1 MAGLV
6 SSIFGKTVAELTAER
21 QEDTADIINSIM
33 AGAGNTTYD
42 KQVAQLGGNI
52 GIWGG
57 KKLANWFSGGDK
69 QLEAA
74 EQVDKYQRNLTKT
87 LSEVP
92 GGTSNSLYWKH
103 SANAATLAGDPELAA
118 KFQNQVAKIEKV
130 NKTFNDLSKLSEDEL
145 NLVSATNFG
154 NESIIAGINEV
165 RIQRALTKPQEQVNP
180 APEIDPALI
189 YKAPTSNEYKNIP
202 TDKGYKFIETP
213 LGIKEIKTNE
223 YVYKN
228 PPVVATQ
235 E

>member
-21 QEDTADIINSIM
+21 QEDTADIINNIM

-74 EQVDKYQRNLTKT
+74 QQVEEDEMNLRKM
-87 LSEVP
+87 LSEGDWTDP
-92 GGTSNSLYWKH
+92 AFLRDL
-103 SANAATLAGDPELAA
+103 ANVQFLAGDQAGGSASESRANKRDA
-118 KFQNQVAKIEKV
+118 V

-154 NESIIAGINEV
+154 NESIMAGINKV
-165 RIQRALTKPQEQVNP
+165 RIQRALTKPQEQGNT
-180 APEIDPALI
+180 APNIDPSLVFEA
-189 YKAPTSNEYKNIP
+189 KTSDEFANIP
-202 TDKGYKFIETP
+202 QDKGYQFVKTP
-213 LGIKEIKTNE
+213 VGIKEIKTNE

>member
-74 EQVDKYQRNLTKT
+74 QQVEEDEMNLRKM
-87 LSEVP
+87 LSE
-92 GGTSNSLYWKH
+92 GDFTDAAFLRDL
-103 SANAATLAGDPELAA
+103 ANVQFLAGDQAGGSASESRANKRDA
-118 KFQNQVAKIEKV
+118 V

-154 NESIIAGINEV
+154 NESIMAGINKV
-165 RIQRALTKPQEQVNP
+165 RIQRALTKPQEQGNT
-180 APEIDPALI
+180 ALNIDPSLVFEA
-189 YKAPTSNEYKNIP
+189 KTSDEFANIP
-202 TDKGYKFIETP
+202 QDKGYQFVKTP
-213 LGIKEIKTNE
+213 VGIKEIKTNE

>member
-33 AGAGNTTYD
+33 AGAGNTAYD
-42 KQVAQLGGNI
+42 KQVAQLGGSL
-52 GIWGG
+52 GFMAG
-57 KKLANWFSGGDK
+57 KKVANWFSGGDK

-74 EQVDKYQRNLTKT
+74 QQVEEDEMNLRKM
-87 LSEVP
+87 LSE
-92 GGTSNSLYWKH
+92 GDFTDAAFLRDL
-103 SANAATLAGDPELAA
+103 ANVQFLAGDQAGGSASESRANKRDA
-118 KFQNQVAKIEKV
+118 V

-154 NESIIAGINEV
+154 NESIMAGINKV
-165 RIQRALTKPQEQVNP
+165 RIQRALTKPQEQGNT
-180 APEIDPALI
+180 APNIDPSLVFEAR
-189 YKAPTSNEYKNIP
+189 TSDEFANIP
-202 TDKGYKFIETP
+202 QDKGYQFVKTP
-213 LGIKEIKTNE
+213 VGIKEIKTNE

>member
-57 KKLANWFSGGDK
+57 RKLANWFSGGDK

-180 APEIDPALI
+180 APNIDPSLVFEA
-189 YKAPTSNEYKNIP
+189 KTSDEFANIP
-202 TDKGYKFIETP
+202 QDKGYQFVKTP
-213 LGIKEIKTNE
+213 VGIKDIKTNE

>member
-57 KKLANWFSGGDK
+57 RKLANWFSGGDK

-74 EQVDKYQRNLTKT
+74 QQVEEDEMNLRKMLAEGDFTDAAF
-87 LSEVP
+87 LRD
-92 GGTSNSLYWKH
+92 L
-103 SANAATLAGDPELAA
+103 ANVQFLAGDQAGGSASESRANKRDA
-118 KFQNQVAKIEKV
+118 V

-154 NESIIAGINEV
+154 NESIMAGINKV
-165 RIQRALTKPQEQVNP
+165 RIQRALTKPQEQGNT
-180 APEIDPALI
+180 ALNIDPSLVFEA
-189 YKAPTSNEYKNIP
+189 KTSDEFANIP
-202 TDKGYKFIETP
+202 QDKGYQFVKTP
-213 LGIKEIKTNE
+213 VGIKEIKTNE